1 MTHPSLD
8 RSDFTEALDT
18 YRREQQ
24 TLTGLS
30 LTQIEEGVLSIIRTK
45 YPSQQVHK
53 NILFLIEVSIFII
66 FRRWILKALK
76 LRYVLFV

>member
-1 MTHPSLD
+1 MTHRFLH
-8 RSDFTEALDT
+8 RSDFTEALET

-30 LTQIEEGVLSIIRTK
+30 LTQIEEGVLSIIRSK
-45 YPSQQVHK
+45 YPSKQVNK
-53 NILFLIEVSIFII
+53 NILLLIEVSIFIL

-76 LRYVLFV
+76 MR